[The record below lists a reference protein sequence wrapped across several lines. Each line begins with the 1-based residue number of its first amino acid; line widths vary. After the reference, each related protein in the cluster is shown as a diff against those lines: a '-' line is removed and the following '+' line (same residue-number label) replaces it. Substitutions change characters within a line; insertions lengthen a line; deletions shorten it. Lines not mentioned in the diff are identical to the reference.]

1 MKVSEE
7 QFEHMQRLL
16 ADRLF
21 ADQKGYFHSTGR
33 RFVNASMQER
43 RQQLFNRCLNEAER
57 YIRTMNILPE
67 VTA

>member
-16 ADRLF
+16 ADQLF
-21 ADQKGYFHSTGR
+21 ADQKGYSHTERR
-33 RFVNASMQER
+33 RFVNASMEER

-67 VTA
+67 VAA

>member
-7 QFEHMQRLL
+7 QFNHMRYLL
-16 ADRLF
+16 ANRLF
-21 ADQKGYFHSTGR
+21 ADQSGMNTINLYG
-33 RFVNASMQER
+33 
-43 RQQLFNRCLNEAER
+43 RQQLFNRCLNEAES

>member
-7 QFEHMQRLL
+7 QFNHMQRLL

-21 ADQKGYFHSTGR
+21 ADQKGYSHLERR
-33 RFVNASMQER
+33 RFVNASMRER